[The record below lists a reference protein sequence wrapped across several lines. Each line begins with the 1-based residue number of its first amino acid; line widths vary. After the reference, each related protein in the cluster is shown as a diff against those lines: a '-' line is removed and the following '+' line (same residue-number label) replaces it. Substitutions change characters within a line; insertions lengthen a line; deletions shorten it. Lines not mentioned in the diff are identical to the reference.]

1 MAFDFIDIKTY
12 LQNKSENIFL
22 KGFWYSIIVSVLVIY
37 KLFVLFG
44 GNFVKVNNKR
54 YILIIGIL
62 LVLAGAIIG
71 NYVQQNKDD
80 VKTKL
85 KKFIDRM

>member
-1 MAFDFIDIKTY
+1 MEELKKFISQY
-12 LQNKSENIFL
+12 R
-22 KGFWYSIIVSVLVIY
+22 GAIIGVIIAII
-37 KLFVLFG
+37 
-44 GNFVKVNNKR
+44 
-54 YILIIGIL
+54 ILATRLHELIVGIL

>member
-1 MAFDFIDIKTY
+1 MDEFKKFVSQY
-12 LQNKSENIFL
+12 
-22 KGFWYSIIVSVLVIY
+22 KGAIIGVI
-37 KLFVLFG
+37 VAII
-44 GNFVKVNNKR
+44 
-54 YILIIGIL
+54 ILATRLYDLIVGIL
-62 LVLAGAIIG
+62 LILAGAFIG

>member
-1 MAFDFIDIKTY
+1 MDDFKKFI
-12 LQNKSENIFL
+12 SEYRGAIIGVIVAIIIL
-22 KGFWYSIIVSVLVIY
+22 ATRLYSLIV
-37 KLFVLFG
+37 
-44 GNFVKVNNKR
+44 
-54 YILIIGIL
+54 GIL
-62 LVLAGAIIG
+62 LILAGAFIG